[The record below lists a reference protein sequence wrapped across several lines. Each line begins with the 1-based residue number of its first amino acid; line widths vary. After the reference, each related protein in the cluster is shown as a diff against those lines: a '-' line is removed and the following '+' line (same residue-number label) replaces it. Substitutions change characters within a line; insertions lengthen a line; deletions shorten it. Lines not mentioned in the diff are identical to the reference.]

1 MEIAVLDTRNE
12 TMNLTTFNFNSMTV
26 RTTFDSAG
34 NPWFVA
40 ADIASIL
47 EYSEASAMTRHLD
60 ADEKTLVK
68 LTDLSQEQ
76 TFIAINESGLY
87 SAILKSRKQEA
98 KAFKKW
104 LTSEVLPSLRETY
117 NIIEALNNFE
127 VPEDVPDMYVYAIK
141 NKDTGNIKLGISK
154 NPEQRLK
161 QLQTGCDGKL
171 ELVAYRKADNGY
183 RDELQLHTE
192 NEQHAI
198 HGEWFTSD
206 AKFN

>member
-1 MEIAVLDTRNE
+1 
-12 TMNLTTFNFNSMTV
+12 MNLVCFNIQIRIDKEGRYCLN
-26 RTTFDSAG
+26 DIHSAAISSG
-34 NPWFVA
+34 VTKDIRPNEWLSLKNTQRKA
-40 ADIASIL
+40 EILNRENGCNYAIASKAGRYGGTYACKELAIAFTL
-47 EYSEASAMTRHLD
+47 WI
-60 ADEKTLVK
+60 DETVFLKIVK
-68 LTDLSQEQ
+68 AIDDL
-76 TFIAINESGLY
+76 AI
-87 SAILKSRKQEA
+87 IQ
-98 KAFKKW
+98 
-104 LTSEVLPSLRETY
+104 
-117 NIIEALNNFE
+117 EALNNFE
-127 VPEDVPDMYVYAIK
+127 VPDDIPDMYVYAIK
-141 NKDTGNIKLGISK
+141 NTDTGNIKLGISK